1 MDWDTL
7 QTLVIDWIGI
17 ITFIGG
23 VALWY
28 RGAVEKKY
36 AAQRDFGHLKR
47 NYENL
52 SMTVLEQGKDID
64 RRFDGL
70 EADTREVK
78 ILLQV
83 LVSRTGDDSIS
94 GILNR

>member
-28 RGAVEKKY
+28 RGAVENKY
-36 AAQRDFGHLKR
+36 AAQRDLGLLKR
-47 NYENL
+47 NFENH